1 MTPPFELFSWGPA
14 WGLSSFDPFCMSIQ
28 CYLSLSCANWINT
41 KSTNPKISPSGELP
55 LLRDGAIPVAGTAN
69 IIRHLKR
76 KGFDLDANLTPLQL
90 AQSSSY
96 INLIETKLYEARLHT
111 LFMDA
116 KNYNE
121 DTLRVYSKQL
131 DFMRRFYV
139 PEILKKRVVGRLS
152 GYRMMLDDNKEL
164 VNEVYLNAKDVFQA
178 LSDKLSDQLFFFG
191 DKPTTLDAVAYAHL
205 SLHALPLL
213 TNPKLNA
220 ILTFNFPNL
229 TTYITRMQAAMSL
242 YPPPVPSQSPPPL
255 HIASFLTNPT
265 ASFATLYATAKQ
277 RLAALTADPR
287 PVDTSGEAS
296 EADVRE
302 QRKREARVDAFY
314 KWLSVLG
321 AVGFFVGYVIVN
333 GIVQIGVVDEG
344 DDEDGF
350 GGGGG
355 GNHDEP
361 GGDGREDEYD
371 GSAAVYVDED
381 GNVYSDDDE

>member
-1 MTPPFELFSWGPA
+1 MLE
-14 WGLSSFDPFCMSIQ
+14 I
-28 CYLSLSCANWINT
+28 
-41 KSTNPKISPSGELP
+41 GELP
-55 LLRDGAIPVAGTAN
+55 LLRDGTIPIAGTSN

-76 KGFDLDANLTPLQL
+76 KGFDLDANLTSLQL
-90 AQSSSY
+90 AQSSSF

-139 PEILKKRVVGRLS
+139 PEILKKRVVGRLH
-152 GYRMMLDDNKEL
+152 GYRFCVLVFLFIRCLIENNDLTKRRMMLDDKQEL

-229 TTYITRMQAAMSL
+229 TSYITRMQAAMSL
-242 YPPPVPSQSPPPL
+242 YPPPVPSPSPPPL
-255 HIASFLTNPT
+255 HIVSFLTNPT
-265 ASFATLYATAKQ
+265 ASFAALYAATKQ
-277 RLAALTADPR
+277 SIVSLT
-287 PVDTSGEAS
+287 S
-296 EADVRE
+296 EAPVVDPDSDAEADIRE
-302 QRKREARVDAFY
+302 KRKREARVDAFY
-314 KWLSVLG
+314 KWMSVFG
-321 AVGFFVGYVIVN
+321 AVGFFVGYVLVN
-333 GIVQIGVVDEG
+333 GIVQIGGAAEEEEEEDEFEVVNGGSGEEEG
-344 DDEDGF
+344 DG
-350 GGGGG
+350 
-355 GNHDEP
+355 
-361 GGDGREDEYD
+361 YD
-371 GSAAVYVDED
+371 GSASVYVDEE
-381 GNVYSDDDE
+381 GNIYSDDDGEGDD